1 MLLKIGDLVQHKT
14 TKITG
19 KVIGYGK
26 RQILGGDYMT
36 TLQVELQSYDPIQ
49 SIAEDVLE
57 KWRIRPNRR
66 IRACSLPH
74 FPKYT
79 LSKAS

>member
-1 MLLKIGDLVQHKT
+1 MLVKIGDLVQHKT

-19 KVIGYGK
+19 KVIGYGE
-26 RQILGGDYMT
+26 REIAPGDYMT
-36 TLQVELQSYDPIQ
+36 TLQVELQSYEPIRP
-49 SIAEDVLE
+49 IAEDLIG
-57 KWRIRPNRR
+57 KWKIRSNYR

-74 FPKYT
+74 FPKYK

>member
-1 MLLKIGDLVQHKT
+1 MLVKIGDLVQHKT

-19 KVIGYGK
+19 KVIGYGE
-26 RQILGGDYMT
+26 REILGNDYMT
-36 TLQVELQSYDPIQ
+36 TLQVELQSYEPVRP
-49 SIAEDVLE
+49 IAEDILE

-66 IRACSLPH
+66 IQACSLPH
-74 FPKYT
+74 FPKYK